1 MWASGDGSEM
11 KWIALLVIVAF
22 AATIAVIFVYAARRW
37 KSGTEKL
44 RARLDLARRPIGT
57 KTYDPSEL
65 IGLPEPVQ
73 RYFRATLSG
82 GQQVVAAVNME
93 HSGTFN
99 QSDAVVFLMRSEKS
113 NHQNAIYILLYQGPW
128 LQEEPRRPHAQRPA
142 LPDGRAA
149 GAGLSSGALAYRCDM
164 AAEL

>member
-1 MWASGDGSEM
+1 MWANGDGSEM

-73 RYFRATLSG
+73 RYFRAALSG
-82 GQQVVAAVNME
+82 GQQVVAAVNVE
-93 HSGTFN
+93 HSGTILGGTPERTHTTGDCGSRALLRCRWWPDRLLAAN
-99 QSDAVVFLMRSEKS
+99 CGHTRAHTHSPIAVIPDALAQLSVAAAHSEKS
-113 NHQNAIYILLYQGPW
+113 
-128 LQEEPRRPHAQRPA
+128 R
-142 LPDGRAA
+142 
-149 GAGLSSGALAYRCDM
+149 
-164 AAEL
+164 